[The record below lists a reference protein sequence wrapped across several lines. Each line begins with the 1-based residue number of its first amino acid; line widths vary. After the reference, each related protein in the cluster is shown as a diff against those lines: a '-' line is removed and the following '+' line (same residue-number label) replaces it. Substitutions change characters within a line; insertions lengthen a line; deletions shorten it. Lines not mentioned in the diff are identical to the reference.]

1 MVEIQNERIIV
12 ESPLKEAFRMFVR
25 SPAGVAGFF
34 LMLVV
39 VVLIAIGPFI
49 YTVDPFDM
57 VWMPFAPPGEEGG
70 PLLGTDQLGR
80 DLLAGIINGGRATL
94 AVGGAAALLTC
105 VIGIVIGALA
115 GYYSRWV
122 DAVLSRVTEFFQVLP
137 PLLFAMV
144 IVAVFPPTL
153 TTVAFAIGVV
163 SWPNVARL
171 TRAEFLRLKNQ
182 EFVSASRASGAF
194 NRTLIWSVILPNAL
208 PPLIIAATLNIATA
222 ILFEAG
228 LSFLGLSDPNV
239 MSWGLIIGNGREH
252 IFTAWWIVTFPGIA
266 IFLTSLA
273 ISLVGDG
280 LNDAYNPKL
289 RQR

>member
-1 MVEIQNERIIV
+1 
-12 ESPLKEAFRMFVR
+12 
-25 SPAGVAGFF
+25 
-34 LMLVV
+34 
-39 VVLIAIGPFI
+39 
-49 YTVDPFDM
+49 
-57 VWMPFAPPGEEGG
+57 
-70 PLLGTDQLGR
+70 
-80 DLLAGIINGGRATL
+80 
-94 AVGGAAALLTC
+94 
-105 VIGIVIGALA
+105 
-115 GYYSRWV
+115 
-122 DAVLSRVTEFFQVLP
+122 
-137 PLLFAMV
+137 MV

-153 TTVAFAIGVV
+153 PTVAFAIGVV

-182 EFVSASRASGAF
+182 EFVTASRASGAF
-194 NRTLIWSVILPNAL
+194 NRALIWSVILPNAL

-273 ISLVGDG
+273 ISLMGDG
-280 LNDAYNPKL
+280 LNDALNPKL